1 MSIPESFRKDAD
13 AMPAVLRSL
22 LEAEIAAGNEIAEV
36 GHTFPAPPAG
46 AYFKLVRP
54 LLTRPKKLGGGIH
67 YYDRNSS
74 LCSGEITTA
83 KRLFFIL
90 EPPRPAGSESDNN
103 AIRAA
108 QVPRETRTIS
118 AGSAA
123 TAALTAPTL
132 EESELTPMRR
142 FENSMLMDCEKWHDG
157 VGYDLDALHAMSPA
171 EQKSAEATMIRR
183 GVRDWRDIEAL
194 VCFATPEARAAIK
207 TAIDHPN
214 IEVRN
219 AVMRCAPELVG
230 DSVRTTSLV
239 KGLETASFFG
249 GLSETLDQVADFHPP
264 LIVET
269 LLRGVLRRDGTVAVH
284 FAATLF
290 YIHGQSPEPFD
301 MAHRPFFLRFN
312 TDHRKEREAA
322 FRELCERIGVD
333 AALYLANGKVTPA
346 VAAEVTPDY
355 TVRVDY
361 RGETL
366 TYCEQNRSAD
376 MICTFGGH
384 PRILLRTLSS
394 WYYPVGRRSA
404 IMSAEEKE
412 IILKRIVDYCRTHHN
427 MTTLTVEAQSPTPI

>member
-1 MSIPESFRKDAD
+1 MSIPDSFRKDTD

-36 GHTFPAPPAG
+36 GHSFPAPPAG

-54 LLTRPKKLGGGIH
+54 LLTQPKKLGGGIH

-74 LCSGEITTA
+74 LYSGEITTA
-83 KRLFFIL
+83 KRFFFIL
-90 EPPRPAGSESDNN
+90 EPPRSCEAESDTN
-103 AIRAA
+103 ANRAA
-108 QVPRETRTIS
+108 PATSERQSVS
-118 AGSAA
+118 DGAAA
-123 TAALTAPTL
+123 TAALVAPAL
-132 EESELTPMRR
+132 EKSEPTPIRR
-142 FENSMLMDCEKWHDG
+142 FENSMLMDYEKWHDG
-157 VGYDLDALHAMSPA
+157 IGYDLDALRAMSPA
-171 EQKSAEATMIRR
+171 EKKSAEATMIRR

-207 TAIDHPN
+207 AAIDHPN

-219 AVMRCAPELVG
+219 AVLRYAPELVG
-230 DSVRTTSLV
+230 DSVRTDSLV

-249 GLSETLDQVADFHPP
+249 GLSETLDQVAEFHPP

-284 FAATLF
+284 FAATLY
-290 YIHGQSPEPFD
+290 YIHGLSPEPFD
-301 MAHRPFFLRFN
+301 MAQRPFFLRFN
-312 TDHRKEREAA
+312 TDDRKERETV
-322 FRELCERIGVD
+322 FRELCEKIGVD
-333 AALYLANGKVTPA
+333 ASLYLANGKVTRPA
-346 VAAEVTPDY
+346 VDVTPDY

-394 WYYPVGRRSA
+394 WYYPVGRRSV

-412 IILKRIVDYCRTHHN
+412 TVLKRIVEYCREHHGIAN
-427 MTTLTVEAQSPTPI
+427 VTVET